1 VIVAVGCAPA
11 VREAPLPPDLYGTLV
26 YVSNHPGSHT
36 LFVRRL
42 PKGPE
47 RRLTAFDED
56 TLEPALSPDA
66 KRVAFSMGG
75 RIGVASVDTGQV
87 SFLTLGQLWK
97 DSAPCFLAD
106 GERIVVVSRRS
117 AADKADL
124 HLLSPPAPGFVE
136 ARREPLLET
145 PLLEEEAP
153 AAGPDGDLVVFVRDD
168 QLFRLDLATRSVER
182 LTSGFRT
189 RRCPHFVTPRRL
201 VVLFSEGK
209 RHGIELLDVD
219 GENHATLWEGTVY
232 YRHLTPS
239 PDGRYLAATF
249 AFDVGSDPTRLLQLR
264 EELRLL
270 SDMGEPLGVL
280 ERSPL
285 HEYHSAAWGP

>member
-1 VIVAVGCAPA
+1 
-11 VREAPLPPDLYGTLV
+11 
-26 YVSNHPGSHT
+26 
-36 LFVRRL
+36 
-42 PKGPE
+42 
-47 RRLTAFDED
+47 
-56 TLEPALSPDA
+56 
-66 KRVAFSMGG
+66 
-75 RIGVASVDTGQV
+75 
-87 SFLTLGQLWK
+87 
-97 DSAPCFLAD
+97 
-106 GERIVVVSRRS
+106 
-117 AADKADL
+117 
-124 HLLSPPAPGFVE
+124 
-136 ARREPLLET
+136 
-145 PLLEEEAP
+145 
-153 AAGPDGDLVVFVRDD
+153 
-168 QLFRLDLATRSVER
+168 
-182 LTSGFRT
+182 
-189 RRCPHFVTPRRL
+189 VTPRRL
-201 VVLFSEGK
+201 VVLFSAGK